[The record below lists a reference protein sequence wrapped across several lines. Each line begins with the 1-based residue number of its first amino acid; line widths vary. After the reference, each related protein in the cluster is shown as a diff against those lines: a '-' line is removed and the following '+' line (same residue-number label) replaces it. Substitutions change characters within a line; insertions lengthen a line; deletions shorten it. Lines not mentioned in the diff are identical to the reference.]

1 MVGNHK
7 LSLEEN
13 FYLGVKKY
21 YYYRLSYKMKNKLK
35 IVLAQLNPIVGD
47 VKGNVQKL
55 INIRSNFNNNIDI
68 IVVPELY
75 ISGYPIDDLVL
86 RDDFLELVGD
96 QINKLA
102 KLTNDGKAA
111 IIIGAPRK
119 EKDTIRNSVFVLDEG
134 EIIAF
139 RDKHNLPNSGV
150 FDEQRIFSQGPLSGP
165 VKVRDVLI
173 GLPICEDIWTE
184 TVVECLCETGAD
196 IILSINASPYT
207 IKKRDQRM
215 SVAVSRVL
223 ESKLPLIYLN
233 RVGGQDEL
241 VFDGSSFCLNYDGSL
256 SCQLHDFKEEMSEI
270 TIEKKDNNWVF
281 KAEIKNVSSNLEGL
295 YKALVMGVRDYVN
308 NNNFPGVVLG
318 MSGGIDSAL
327 VAAIATDALGPELVK
342 AIMMPSPYTSK
353 DSLED
358 AKNASSKLG
367 IEYSDLDIKDGMR
380 VIENILQDFEGPFV
394 KSGIAEE
401 NIQSRLRGLVLM
413 AISNKYG
420 PMVLATGNK
429 SEYAV
434 GYATLYGDMC
444 GGFAVIKD
452 LWKTQVFALCKW
464 RNLNKPEDFLGPD
477 GIVIPERIIT
487 KPPSAELREDQ
498 KDTDSLPEYDIL
510 DAILQKL
517 VEDDFSIN
525 QIISEGFNVEE
536 VKRVSMLLCRS
547 EYKRFQS
554 APGPKV
560 SEKAFGR
567 DRRYPLTSGFRNW
580 S

>member
-1 MVGNHK
+1 MVVSLK
-7 LSLEEN
+7 LSLEES
-13 FYLGVKKY
+13 FFLGVNNN
-21 YYYRLSYKMKNKLK
+21 LFDELIMKNNLK

-47 VKGNVQKL
+47 VKGNIIKL
-55 INIRSNFNNNIDI
+55 IKIRDSLSEEIDI

-75 ISGYPIDDLVL
+75 VTGYPIDDLVL
-86 RDDFLELVGD
+86 RNDFLELVENE
-96 QINKLA
+96 IISLA

-111 IIIGAPRK
+111 IILGAPRK
-119 EKDTIRNSVFVLDEG
+119 ENKSIKNSVFVLDKG
-134 EIIAF
+134 EILSY
-139 RDKHNLPNSGV
+139 RDKYNLPNTGV
-150 FDEQRIFSQGPLSGP
+150 FDEQRIFSPGSLSGP

-184 TVVECLCETGAD
+184 TVIECLCETGAE
-196 IILSINASPYT
+196 IILSINASPYS
-207 IKKRDQRM
+207 IKKNDQRM

-241 VFDGSSFCLNYDGSL
+241 IFDGASFCLSDKGKLNI
-256 SCQLHDFKEEMSEI
+256 QLNDFQEHVIKIDLQKINNKWIFKENINS
-270 TIEKKDNNWVF
+270 
-281 KAEIKNVSSNLEGL
+281 VSSNIEAL
-295 YKALVMGVRDYVN
+295 YKSLVVSVRDYVQN
-308 NNNFPGVVLG
+308 NGFPGVVLG

-327 VAAIATDALGPELVK
+327 VAAIATDALGPNLVR
-342 AIMMPSPYTSK
+342 AVMMPSPYTSQE
-353 DSLED
+353 SLED
-358 AKNASSKLG
+358 AKLASYNLG
-367 IEYSDLDIKDGMR
+367 IDYSYLDIKSGMET
-380 VIENILQDFEGPFV
+380 VDNILLGFKGPNV
-394 KSGIAEE
+394 SPGITEE
-401 NIQSRLRGLVLM
+401 NIQSRLRGLLLM

-420 PMVLATGNK
+420 SMVLATGNK

-452 LWKTQVFALCKW
+452 VWKSDVFRLCKW
-464 RNLNKPEDFLGPD
+464 RNSNKPPEFLGPN
-477 GIVIPERIIT
+477 GEVIPERIIT

-510 DAILQKL
+510 DAILKKL
-517 VEDDFSIN
+517 VEDNLSIDE
-525 QIISEGFNVEE
+525 IVAEGYE
-536 VKRVSMLLCRS
+536 VADVKKISMLLSRS

-560 SEKAFGR
+560 TEKAFGR

-580 S
+580 N